1 MKTLNIRTLLL
12 VASVFTMGCAFASEP
27 VSTNTDVTTRQ
38 ASLERTLDKALNRH
52 LSFPLLEKGDML
64 GEVMVSFV
72 IDKEGK
78 VEVVSCTSEN
88 ERLRAYVLR
97 KLARIDI
104 GENPDGIWKTTY
116 LKINFH
122 PEKA

>member
-1 MKTLNIRTLLL
+1 MKTLNIRSLLL
-12 VASVFTMGCAFASEP
+12 VASVFTMGCAFASGP
-27 VSTNTDVTTRQ
+27 GSTNADVTARQ
-38 ASLERTLDKALNRH
+38 LSLERTLDKALNRH

-72 IDKEGK
+72 IDKEGR
-78 VEVVSCTSEN
+78 VEVLSCTSEN
-88 ERLRAYVLR
+88 EALRAYVLR

-104 GENPDGIWKTTY
+104 GDNPDGIWKTTY
-116 LKINFH
+116 LKINFR

>member
-1 MKTLNIRTLLL
+1 MKTLNIRSLLL

-27 VSTNTDVTTRQ
+27 VPTTTDVTARR

-52 LSFPLLEKGDML
+52 LSFPLLEKGNML

-78 VEVVSCTSEN
+78 VEVLSCTSQN

-116 LKINFH
+116 LKIDFR